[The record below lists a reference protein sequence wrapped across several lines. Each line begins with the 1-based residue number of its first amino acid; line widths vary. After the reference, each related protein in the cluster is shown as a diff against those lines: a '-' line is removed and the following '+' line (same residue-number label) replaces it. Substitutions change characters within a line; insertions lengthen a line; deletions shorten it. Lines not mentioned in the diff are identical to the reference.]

1 MASSD
6 IQLEAGKRLARDLRA
21 IRRSHAVDV
30 KEVLDATRLP
40 DDVIEQM
47 EETALM
53 GNPMFNRVYLRSM
66 FSSYASILRIKTA
79 DMMQALE
86 EAMSGEYV
94 GSLAQ
99 KYLGEA
105 AATDV
110 EIESESEEVNQVASA
125 SDEVEDSPPAVD
137 AKSETHLPKKKKSKK
152 SEEKP
157 SAEDEIDQPAV
168 KEKSEPV
175 RVLPTTDAS
184 LEITNVGLSTKKAV
198 LLPNMSGFLMVGFAG
213 IALIALIWFAVSWVL
228 NTEAPD
234 DDVVVREDTTQV
246 NTFEQPERIVLPDSI
261 RIDLIAAIE
270 ALDPIRV
277 KIDRD
282 LRRPFWIEHMERR
295 RFEMEER
302 VEFERE
308 LEHAQILIQGYVV
321 PPKWYI
327 TSTRAEITRTQ
338 VQAWLDSLT
347 TAGVYPP
354 RQVTNE

>member
-21 IRRSHAVDV
+21 IRRSHAVDI

-66 FSSYASILRIKTA
+66 FSSYASVLRVSVP

-86 EAMSGEYV
+86 EAMTGEYV

-105 AATDV
+105 GPV
-110 EIESESEEVNQVASA
+110 E
-125 SDEVEDSPPAVD
+125 
-137 AKSETHLPKKKKSKK
+137 T
-152 SEEKP
+152 
-157 SAEDEIDQPAV
+157 EIVKPAV
-168 KEKSEPV
+168 KDEDAIPEEADLAINLGTSEKKEDLDEIEPEVESDTSPAKSVSGPKRVTPQSESVVDSGVSSHP
-175 RVLPTTDAS
+175 A
-184 LEITNVGLSTKKAV
+184 KKTV

-213 IALIALIWFAVSWVL
+213 VALIALIWFAVSWVL
-228 NTEAPD
+228 NTESPD
-234 DDVVVREDTTQV
+234 DDVATGGDSSQV
-246 NTFEQPERIVLPDSI
+246 TSFERPERIVLPDSI
-261 RIDLIAAIE
+261 QIELIASVE

-282 LRRPFWIEHMERR
+282 LRRPFWIEHLDRKT
-295 RFEMEER
+295 FEMMER

-308 LEHAQILIQGYVV
+308 LENAQILMEGYVI
-321 PPKWYI
+321 PPGWYV
-327 TSTRAEITRTQ
+327 TATRAEISRTQ

-347 TAGVYPP
+347 QAGVYPP
-354 RQVTNE
+354 RQVGNE